1 MGRLIVTDFVTLD
14 GVIEAPGFDEHRSG
28 RNAWAL
34 RLTDDDMQR
43 YNMDQLADAAA
54 LLLRP
59 NDLPDLGGVLAVAAR
74 R

>member
-43 YNMDQLADAAA
+43 YNVDQLAHAAA
-54 LLLRP
+54 LLLGP
-59 NDLPDLGGVLAVAAR
+59 NDLPDLGRILAVTAR
-74 R
+74 

>member
-43 YNMDQLADAAA
+43 YNVDQLARRGGAPV
-54 LLLRP
+54 RP

-74 R
+74 